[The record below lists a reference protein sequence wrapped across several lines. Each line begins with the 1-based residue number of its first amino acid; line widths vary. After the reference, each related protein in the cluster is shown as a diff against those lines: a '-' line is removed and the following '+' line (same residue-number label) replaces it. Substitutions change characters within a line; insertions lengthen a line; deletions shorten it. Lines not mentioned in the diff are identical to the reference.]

1 VFVLSA
7 LLALAAGLA
16 LASHTGAGAASRVPA
31 ATANVID
38 RAIVCRTGAALGART
53 IDVQAISGNRR
64 AGRFEWLGQ
73 VVVTTPGQPVP
84 SRPGYKPT
92 LVGLTAGWPA
102 PPPLTSGGLGINVA
116 RCSPARTR
124 VPFTRRG
131 LSGGAVSALL
141 TNDEVK
147 CHAPEVVLL
156 RARASFFGTARLV
169 RSDDRT
175 FLQAN
180 ARIRKAEVV
189 ARTPGGK
196 TLLYGDVRDS
206 GRARLF
212 TARTC
217 F

>member
-1 VFVLSA
+1 VT
-7 LLALAAGLA
+7 ALAALVVITAGLA
-16 LASHTGAGAASRVPA
+16 ALAPDRTAGAA
-31 ATANVID
+31 ANVID
-38 RAIVCRTGAALGART
+38 RTVVCRTGAGLGART
-53 IDVQAISGNRR
+53 LDVQAISGFRR
-64 AGRFEWLGQ
+64 GGRFEWLGQ
-73 VVVTTPGQPVP
+73 VVVTTPGQPNP
-84 SRPGYKPT
+84 ARPGYKPS

-102 PPPLTSGGLGINVA
+102 PPPLTSGSVSINVA

-124 VPFTRRG
+124 VPFTKRG
-131 LSGGAVSALL
+131 LSGGPAAALL

-147 CHAPEVVLL
+147 CYAPEAVLI
-156 RARASFFGTARLV
+156 RVRASFFGTARLV

-175 FLQAN
+175 LLQAN
-180 ARIRKAEVV
+180 ARIRRGEVV
-189 ARTPGGK
+189 ARTPSGR